1 MRRFIMLLGC
11 AVVLMALAPTGAGGA
26 TKLTCA
32 GTVVVVPNAATILVK
47 SAGTQQFVEFDFTG
61 THPLC
66 LRDGTQVTATIA
78 GHFVQRTSPDGD
90 LTIRFEETMSY
101 GAGSLDFRG
110 EASLSGSNW
119 QSHVQSVGQGTGP
132 MSGLSAQGSFFPTAN
147 PSVLTDVL
155 VYIYH

>member
-1 MRRFIMLLGC
+1 M
-11 AVVLMALAPTGAGGA
+11 PTIAGGA
-26 TKLTCA
+26 TQLTCA
-32 GTVVVVPNAATILVK
+32 GTVVVITNAATITVR
-47 SAGTQQFVEFDFTG
+47 SAGPQQFLEFDFTG

-66 LRDGTQVTATIA
+66 LRGGSQVTATIA

-90 LTIRFEETMSY
+90 LSIRFEETMSY
-101 GAGSLDFRG
+101 DGGSLDFRG
-110 EASLSGSNW
+110 EATLSGANW

-155 VYIYH
+155 FYVYH